1 MLRTRLW
8 MGAIL
13 IGVAVLLLL
22 EDRWFAPW
30 FPILYVCFFGAT
42 LLASRELLN
51 LLPEDV
57 RPCEWL
63 TMTCVLVVMAMNWW
77 PAFQATRDGPPGLGV
92 WDMIGLLTAA
102 SIIATILREMW
113 LFQGPSRIT
122 IRVGLVA
129 FILFYLGVLPSF
141 LAQLRWLPDDHAT
154 IALALAVF
162 VPKGNDIGAY
172 FTGKFLTGRILG
184 RHKMT
189 PLLSPKKTWQGL
201 IGGMIV
207 SAGVAIGI
215 NQFWPVLPGGILGS
229 IAFGL
234 CVGTAG
240 VLGDL
245 AESLIK
251 RDLQTKDTSRSVP
264 GFGGVLDV
272 VDSLLFAAP
281 VVYLWFR
288 FFV

>member
-42 LLASRELLN
+42 LLASREFLN

>member
-42 LLASRELLN
+42 LLASRELLK

>member
-1 MLRTRLW
+1 MLLTRLW

-13 IGVAVLLLL
+13 IGVAILLLL

-30 FPILYVCFFGAT
+30 FPILYVCYFGAV
-42 LLASRELLN
+42 LLATRELLQ

-63 TMTCVLVVMAMNWW
+63 TIFCVLVIAAMNWW
-77 PAFQATRDGPPGLGV
+77 PAFQATRYVPPGLGV
-92 WDMIGLLTAA
+92 WDVIGLVTVA
-102 SIIATILREMW
+102 SILVASLREMW
-113 LFQGPSRIT
+113 LFRGPSRIT

-141 LAQLRWLPDDHAT
+141 LAQLRWLPADLST
-154 IALALAVF
+154 VALALAVF

-172 FTGKFLTGRILG
+172 FTGKFLTGRLLG

-189 PLLSPKKTWQGL
+189 PLLSPKKTWQGFT
-201 IGGMIV
+201 GGMIV
-207 SAGVAIGI
+207 SAGVAVGI
-215 NQFWPVLPGGILGS
+215 NHFWPVLPGGILGV

-234 CVGTAG
+234 CVGLAG

-251 RDLQTKDTSRSVP
+251 RDLETKDASQSVP

-288 FFV
+288 FSA